1 MKKFSVIIFLC
12 TVSLIHAQDMRRNA
26 AFSLFSDNK
35 ANQKGDAVTIIV
47 LESSQATNNAETS
60 AGRSSD
66 LSFGF
71 SGGVGENSFP
81 TVDAN
86 ISSGNSFT
94 GSGSTKTTGVVRTKI
109 SAMVDSV
116 LANGNMLI
124 KGSRKIVINGEEQ
137 LINIK
142 GIVRPSDIAADNSV
156 LSYNISEAEISFE
169 GSGII
174 DDSQKPGWLTKFFH
188 WIF

>member
-1 MKKFSVIIFLC
+1 MKRLHIIVFLIGL
-12 TVSLIHAQDMRRNA
+12 SLVQAQDMRRNS

-71 SGGVGENSFP
+71 SGGVDKTALP
-81 TVDAN
+81 AVDAN
-86 ISSGNSFT
+86 ISSGNSFS
-94 GSGSTKTTGVVRTKI
+94 GSGSTKATGVVRTKI
-109 SAMVDSV
+109 SATVDSV

-137 LINIK
+137 LVNIK

-156 LSYNISEAEISFE
+156 LSYNISDAEISFE